1 MRCIESN
8 GKMNIVGDAAGPG
21 CVNGAIC
28 NEVGATRDTVR
39 LTIQNFLS
47 KCDTLGMWQNPQTM
61 NMI

>member
-1 MRCIESN
+1 
-8 GKMNIVGDAAGPG
+8 MNIVGDAAGSG